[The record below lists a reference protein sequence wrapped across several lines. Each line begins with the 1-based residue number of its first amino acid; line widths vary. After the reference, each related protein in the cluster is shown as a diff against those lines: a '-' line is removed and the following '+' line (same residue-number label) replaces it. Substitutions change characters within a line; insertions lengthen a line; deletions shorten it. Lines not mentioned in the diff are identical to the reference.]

1 MQDPLKHGR
10 NRKFFSESNE
20 SPLKKVP
27 KGNIRNHS
35 NFGKEAIDII
45 VKVYIK
51 AIKNLWMEIH
61 CPITKNLQL
70 LV

>member
-1 MQDPLKHGR
+1 VQDLLKHGR
-10 NRKFFSESNE
+10 SRKFFIESNE
-20 SPLKKVP
+20 SPLKRLN

-35 NFGKEAIDII
+35 NFGKEVRDIT

-51 AIKNLWMEIH
+51 GIKNLWMQIH
-61 CPITKNLQL
+61 RPTTKNLQL